1 MGRKPAKGI
10 LGSFTN
16 LLSGAGKLLE
26 KLLWIFFGGLETG
39 LVLQDGQY
47 FTPRKALDEDHE
59 LAAALLSDEDQE
71 SLARYRYAPSCEK
84 AVNDSINVAYNMSYI
99 FHSMMSYY
107 DRDNVGLQGF
117 SKYFKERSENER
129 EEAHRLLRY
138 QNLRGGRVELR
149 AIQAVDSEYDNPKK
163 GDALNGMELALR
175 LEKLQNEKYL
185 RLHRVVKIRRS
196 SEYVANLR
204 RVGQGHG
211 TWHFDQM
218 LLEGTLG
225 VDLERFDPS
234 AAA

>member
-1 MGRKPAKGI
+1 
-10 LGSFTN
+10 
-16 LLSGAGKLLE
+16 
-26 KLLWIFFGGLETG
+26 
-39 LVLQDGQY
+39 
-47 FTPRKALDEDHE
+47 
-59 LAAALLSDEDQE
+59 
-71 SLARYRYAPSCEK
+71 
-84 AVNDSINVAYNMSYI
+84 MSYI

-129 EEAHRLLRY
+129 EEAHRLVRY

-185 RLHRVVKIRRS
+185 RLHRAAEDVVDPEMCDFLVKNYLHPQVVKIRRS